1 MIQNLMNQYLMTRS
15 RISSKTSAPSAFSA
29 LLQRL
34 EALGFKKRSSFGSLI
49 WQGQYQ
55 GRETILTISR
65 QSRTRYQGQSR
76 RRQHLGW
83 RLRIEIGCQVLTR
96 LFFVKESATR
106 WRLVRWL
113 YRLKKQSVIEDL
125 PKVLEG
131 FDVVARDA
139 AWGRDLLKDQAA
151 MLRVASLLTER
162 SSARLRGSVYFQPER
177 LHYGSGLLQPSDI
190 DAPWV
195 ESLLQRA
202 GQIADSAERLPGPQI
217 QDKTTR
223 LERLSREQP
232 LIGGCLILA
241 ALLGGL
247 IILTIIGLGLV
258 LALSWGLSSLQ

>member
-1 MIQNLMNQYLMTRS
+1 MTRS
-15 RISSKTSAPSAFSA
+15 KLSSRSPAKNAFSA
-29 LLQRL
+29 LLHRL
-34 EALGFKKRSSFGSLI
+34 AELGFEKRSRFGSLI
-49 WQGQYQ
+49 WQGSFQD
-55 GRETILTISR
+55 RETTLTISR

-76 RRQHLGW
+76 RRQHLGY
-83 RLRIEIGCQVLTR
+83 RLRIEMGCRVPTR
-96 LFFVKESATR
+96 LFFVKERATR

-113 YRLKKQSVIEDL
+113 YRLKKQSVIED
-125 PKVLEG
+125 PPEVLEG
-131 FDVVARDA
+131 FHVVARDA
-139 AWGRDLLKDQAA
+139 AWGRELIKDQAA

-162 SSARLRGSVYFQPER
+162 SSEQLRGSVYFQPER

-195 ESLLQRA
+195 ESLLQRSA
-202 GQIADSAERLPGPQI
+202 QIADSAERLPGPQI